1 MSDFKKHKHEHKNEQ
16 VDTEEEDRWDPTPE
30 QFAGYQLRDATLCAG
45 NLRMLLSQR
54 SGLTLRDLKD
64 SSLHT
69 AQTIE
74 TQVSEWVKTGVVLE
88 SKGRF
93 SLAPVT
99 KSR

>member
-1 MSDFKKHKHEHKNEQ
+1 MSDFKKNKHEHKNEQ
-16 VDTEEEDRWDPTPE
+16 TDTEEEDKWNPTRE

-45 NLRMLLSQR
+45 NLRMLLTQR

-74 TQVSEWVKTGVVLE
+74 TQVNEWLKTGVLVE
-88 SKGRF
+88 SKGRY
-93 SLAPVT
+93 SLAPV
-99 KSR
+99 KAR